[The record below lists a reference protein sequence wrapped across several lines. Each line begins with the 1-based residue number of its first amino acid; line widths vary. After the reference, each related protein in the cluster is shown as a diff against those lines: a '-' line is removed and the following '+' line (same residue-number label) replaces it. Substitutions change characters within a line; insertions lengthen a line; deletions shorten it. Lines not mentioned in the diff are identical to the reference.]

1 MTLGIKKF
9 MEGLEDKVA
18 EIPQKVDKTQR
29 QRILERKNKKITLVQ
44 KIKQSNNRCP
54 RNRGNR
60 RKYVM
65 KNTIKTCPT
74 FEYPTKLMKI
84 LTAPNLTP
92 FTKVNSTT
100 YERQND

>member
-1 MTLGIKKF
+1 
-9 MEGLEDKVA
+9 
-18 EIPQKVDKTQR
+18 
-29 QRILERKNKKITLVQ
+29 
-44 KIKQSNNRCP
+44 
-54 RNRGNR
+54 
-60 RKYVM
+60 M